1 MPTKFKQIPPP
12 DDRRSVSTWSLLLA
26 GGVVLALVTGRW
38 TLLVA
43 ILGLALLITVH
54 EFGHFIAAKAFGMQ
68 VEKFYVG
75 FPPAAF
81 KKRRGET
88 EYGVGIIPLGGFCK
102 ISGMTPEEEV
112 PEGTGDRVY
121 YKAPVWKRN
130 LTIFAGPFMN
140 FVAAVVILFAFL
152 MVQGTTTAT
161 LRLDEVVAGTPAA
174 AAGLKAG
181 DTVVG
186 ADGHRWSEWQQ
197 ASEYFRDN
205 PGKTIELTYVPA
217 GASGAG
223 TSAEKTVSVTLA
235 EHPDAP
241 GQGYLGVRAGTKS
254 ENPGVA
260 RAAWLSLVGLK
271 DVTWG
276 VFYGI
281 YLLASGAIDVTG
293 PEGAVGPVGIIDV
306 SGDAVR
312 QGWYPILL
320 AFLSANLGIINLLP
334 ILPFDGGHIFF
345 NTVERIRGRR
355 MNPRVLERVVAF
367 GVTLLILL
375 FVLLTFNDFRRIF
388 G

>member
-12 DDRRSVSTWSLLLA
+12 DDRRSLNPWSLMFVA
-26 GGVVLALVTGRW
+26 GIAVALVMGQW

-43 ILGLALLITVH
+43 ILGLAFLITVH
-54 EFGHFIAAKAFGMQ
+54 EFGHFIAAKTFGMQ

-75 FPPAAF
+75 FPPAAW

-88 EYGVGIIPLGGFCK
+88 EYGIGIIPLGGFCK
-102 ISGMTPEEEV
+102 ISGMTPEEDV

-121 YKAPVWKRN
+121 HKAPVWKRN

-140 FVAAVVILFAFL
+140 FVAAVVILFVFL
-152 MVQGTTTAT
+152 VVQGTTTVT
-161 LRLDEVVAGTPAA
+161 LTLDEVVAKTPAA
-174 AAGLKAG
+174 EAGLKAG
-181 DTVVG
+181 DTIVG
-186 ADGHRWSEWQQ
+186 VDGQRWTEWKQ
-197 ASEYFRDN
+197 ASEFFRDN
-205 PGKTIELTYVPA
+205 PGKTVELTYVPA
-217 GASGAG
+217 GTSAAG
-223 TSAEKTVSVTLA
+223 TPAEKTVKVTLK

-241 GQGYLGVRAGTKS
+241 GQGYLGVRAGTKA
-254 ENPGVA
+254 EHPGPL

-281 YLLASGAIDVTG
+281 YLLASGAISVSG

-306 SGDAVR
+306 SGNAVR

-320 AFLSANLGIINLLP
+320 AFLSANLGIMNLLP
-334 ILPFDGGHIFF
+334 ILPFDGGHILF

-355 MNPRVLERVVAF
+355 MNPKVLERIVAF
-367 GVTLLILL
+367 GVTLLVLL
-375 FVLLTFNDFRRIF
+375 FVLLTYNDIKRIF

>member
-1 MPTKFKQIPPP
+1 MPTKFKQIPADEKPGLNMW
-12 DDRRSVSTWSLLLA
+12 SVVFVA
-26 GGVVLALVTGRW
+26 AIAAALVFGKW
-38 TLLVA
+38 DLLVA

-54 EFGHFIAAKAFGMQ
+54 EFGHFIAAKSLGMQ

-75 FPPAAF
+75 FPPAAW

-121 YKAPVWKRN
+121 WKAPIWKRN
-130 LTIFAGPFMN
+130 LTIFAGPAMN
-140 FVAAVVILFAFL
+140 LVAAVVILFGAL
-152 MVQGTTTAT
+152 AIQGMAQPSLT
-161 LRLDEVVAGTPAA
+161 LDRVVADQPAQ
-174 AAGLKAG
+174 AAGLRTG
-181 DTVVG
+181 VTLVG
-186 ADGHRWSEWQQ
+186 ADGERWADWAE
-197 ASEYFRDN
+197 ASAFLSAHPDE
-205 PGKTIELTYVPA
+205 TIELTYVPA
-217 GASGAG
+217 EGTGAG
-223 TSAEKTVSVTLA
+223 EEQTISVTLGTNPND
-235 EHPDAP
+235 PDK
-241 GQGYLGVRAGTKS
+241 GFLGVSPAIVS
-254 ENPGVA
+254 ERPGLA
-260 RAAWLSLVGLK
+260 KAAWLSLVGLK

-281 YLLASGAIDVTG
+281 YLMGSGAVDVTG
-293 PEGAVGPVGIIDV
+293 DEGAMGVVGIVDV

-320 AFLSANLGIINLLP
+320 ALLSANLAIINLIP

-345 NTVERIRGRR
+345 NTMEKIRGRR
-355 MNPRVLERVVAF
+355 VSPKVLERVVAV

-375 FVLLTFNDFRRIF
+375 FVFLTFNDLQRIF

>member
-1 MPTKFKQIPPP
+1 MPTKFKQIPADEKPGLNMW
-12 DDRRSVSTWSLLLA
+12 SVVFVA
-26 GGVVLALVTGRW
+26 AIAAALVFGKW
-38 TLLVA
+38 DLLVA

-54 EFGHFIAAKAFGMQ
+54 EFGHFIAAKSLGMQ

-75 FPPAAF
+75 FPPAAW

-121 YKAPVWKRN
+121 WKAPIWKRN
-130 LTIFAGPFMN
+130 LTIFAGPAMN
-140 FVAAVVILFAFL
+140 LVAAVVILFGAL
-152 MVQGTTTAT
+152 AIQGMAQPSLT
-161 LRLDEVVAGTPAA
+161 LDRVVADQPAQ
-174 AAGLKAG
+174 AAGLRTG
-181 DTVVG
+181 DTLVG
-186 ADGHRWSEWQQ
+186 ADGERWADWAE
-197 ASEYFRDN
+197 ASAFLSAHPDE
-205 PGKTIELTYVPA
+205 TIELTYVPA
-217 GASGAG
+217 EGTGAG
-223 TSAEKTVSVTLA
+223 EEQTISVTLGTNPND
-235 EHPDAP
+235 PDK
-241 GQGYLGVRAGTKS
+241 GFLGVSPAIVS
-254 ENPGVA
+254 ERPGLA
-260 RAAWLSLVGLK
+260 KAAWLSLVGLK

-281 YLLASGAIDVTG
+281 YLMGSGAVDVTG
-293 PEGAVGPVGIIDV
+293 DEGAMGVVGIVDV

-320 AFLSANLGIINLLP
+320 ALLSANLAIINLIP

-345 NTVERIRGRR
+345 NTMEKIRGRR
-355 MNPRVLERVVAF
+355 VSPKVLERVVAV

-375 FVLLTFNDFRRIF
+375 FVFLTFNDLQRIF

>member
-1 MPTKFKQIPPP
+1 MPTKFKQIAPP
-12 DDRRSVSTWSLLLA
+12 DDRRSLNTWSIVFVA
-26 GGVVLALVTGRW
+26 GIAFALVMGQW

-43 ILGLALLITVH
+43 ILGLAFLITIH
-54 EFGHFIAAKAFGMQ
+54 EFGHFIAAKAFGMR

-75 FPPAAF
+75 FPPAAW
-81 KKRRGET
+81 KKTRGET

-112 PEGTGDRVY
+112 PDDTGDRVY
-121 YKAPVWKRN
+121 YKAPIWKRN

-140 FVAAVVILFAFL
+140 LVAAVVILFVFL
-152 MVQGTTTAT
+152 LVQGTTTAT
-161 LRLDEVVAGTPAA
+161 LTLDEVVADTPAA
-174 AAGLKAG
+174 AVGLKPG

-186 ADGHRWSEWQQ
+186 ADGKTFEDWRQ
-197 ASEYFRDN
+197 ASEYFRAN
-205 PGKTIELTYVPA
+205 PGETIELTYVPA
-217 GASGAG
+217 GGE
-223 TSAEKTVSVTLA
+223 AEKTVSVTLE

-241 GQGYLGVRAGTKS
+241 GQGYLGVRAGTVT
-254 ENPGVA
+254 ERPGVA
-260 RAAWLSLVGLK
+260 RAFWLGLVGLK

-276 VFYGI
+276 VFYGM
-281 YLLASGAIDVTG
+281 YLLASGAIDATG

-320 AFLSANLGIINLLP
+320 AFLSANLAIINLLP

-345 NTVERIRGRR
+345 NTVEKIRGRR
-355 MNPRVLERVVAF
+355 MSPKVLERVVAF

-375 FVLLTFNDFRRIF
+375 FVLLTFNDIRRIF